1 MIKYLRHEG
10 FGNQVSLFCLFGLI
24 QILVGSSN
32 IHVSTNI
39 ICSNK
44 NEKEQ
49 WENKILLHLFMCVLT
64 HLLNMTILNTN

>member
-10 FGNQVSLFCLFGLI
+10 FGNQVSLFCLFGLV
-24 QILVGSSN
+24 QVLVGSSN

-39 ICSNK
+39 VCSNK

-49 WENKILLHLFMCVLT
+49 
-64 HLLNMTILNTN
+64 